1 MSSQMRRWWWQW
13 WQYAG
18 GGVLRWWGVVNKIL
32 EDCPCKSK
40 DCNLYFFIFKPLES
54 IIYHRNDLVLRIAA
68 HEGHHRIVE
77 ALLEREKP
85 PFQRHLHQHHR
96 QHHQQHQHQLFRFC
110 TFFITF
116 ITAQGF
122 SRKERLGLDVV
133 RCGTYPWLAAK
144 KNQPQVILLQP
155 PFFLENWW
163 QIWAHIWAHEP
174 TLTLFSKM
182 LYSVS
187 PNITITILYDQQWN
201 PRCWSFCWR
210 QAMVQKDSGRTAM
223 GFGIGPSWLIAI

>member
-18 GGVLRWWGVVNKIL
+18 GGVLRWWGVVNKIM
-32 EDCPCKSK
+32 EDCSCKSK
-40 DCNLYFFIFKPLES
+40 DCNLYFFIFKPLET

-68 HEGHHRIVE
+68 HEGHHRIVD

-116 ITAQGF
+116 RTAQGF
-122 SRKERLGLDVV
+122 SRKERLGLDIV
-133 RCGTYPWLAAK
+133 RCGTYPWMAAK

-155 PFFLENWW
+155 PFFWKTDGKYE
-163 QIWAHIWAHEP
+163 
-174 TLTLFSKM
+174 
-182 LYSVS
+182 
-187 PNITITILYDQQWN
+187 
-201 PRCWSFCWR
+201 
-210 QAMVQKDSGRTAM
+210 
-223 GFGIGPSWLIAI
+223 LIYELMSQL